1 MSKCHTIYKSG
12 LHLMIIARGY
22 SPIYNQSC
30 INWLQLLIKQAAK
43 EYAAMEN
50 KTYEYGT
57 LDWEKLITVL
67 TWLDVE
73 GPIYSAINTLQN
85 LRKEWNVS

>member
-30 INWLQLLIKQAAK
+30 INWLQLLIKLAAR
-43 EYAAMEN
+43 EFVAMEN
-50 KTYEYGT
+50 KRYTPGT
-57 LDWEKLITVL
+57 EDWEKLITVL

>member
-1 MSKCHTIYKSG
+1 
-12 LHLMIIARGY
+12 
-22 SPIYNQSC
+22 
-30 INWLQLLIKQAAK
+30 
-43 EYAAMEN
+43 MEN
-50 KTYEYGT
+50 KRYTPGT
-57 LDWEKLITVL
+57 EDWEKLITVL